1 MFGEEN
7 RESEIGNRELESWML
22 RRLSSR
28 FPFPHSRFPKLRRQ
42 RGITLIELLVVLT
55 ILAFISALVVINV
68 LPERDRAAVRK
79 AEIDIKTIE
88 AALDQY
94 RLDML
99 VYPTTE
105 QGLAALAAAPSGVAN
120 ASQYRPGGYLKTSA
134 ANDPWGRPYQYRF
147 PGEHGAFDV
156 FSFGADGQPG
166 GEGTNADIGNWTV
179 KG

>member
-1 MFGEEN
+1 MTVNGAFAIP
-7 RESEIGNRELESWML
+7 RPS
-22 RRLSSR
+22 
-28 FPFPHSRFPKLRRQ
+28 Q

-79 AEIDIKTIE
+79 AEIDIRTIE

-105 QGLAALAAAPSGVAN
+105 QGLAALSAAPSGVAD
-120 ASQYRPGGYLKTSA
+120 ASQYRPGGYLKSSA
-134 ANDPWGRPYQYRF
+134 LNDPWGRPYQYRF
-147 PGEHGAFDV
+147 PGENGVFDV
-156 FSFGADGQPG
+156 FSYGADGQSG
-166 GEGTNADIGNWTV
+166 GENLDADIGNWTA
-179 KG
+179 KN